1 MFVAVEFQNMR
12 SRCLPELEKL
22 LENLSIPIPDWSG
35 DEYRIY
41 QELDEELMKKICAL
55 MKSSS
60 VIEGYTKL
68 LKLGGVAYDY
78 SETDN
83 ELLNK
88 IVSNGDKI
96 LDAVRKANEK
106 YNTWQAEWGNV
117 SPAPERVETF
127 KIEVDTARPFRNP
140 KPTSR
145 LQEAWNYIKNYLP
158 AGNRQSDYRVA
169 YEDINSYVNDKRT
182 PGTLLELDG
191 HFVSVENLNEWIKQN
206 SNYNETKIF
215 CLKVTKGVEY
225 REKKIPPAPPKPA
238 FAFSEAED
246 ALKILIQVNDIIKK
260 I

>member
-41 QELDEELMKKICAL
+41 EELDEELMKKICAL

-96 LDAVRKANEK
+96 LDAVRKANDK

-117 SPAPERVETF
+117 SSAPERVETLNVTAVNAEPF
-127 KIEVDTARPFRNP
+127 NIEGFICNLKAAKSLLNRTSSNSSEIINARSLIAESLN
-140 KPTSR
+140 TSER
-145 LQEAWNYIKNYLP
+145 LNNLLKFT
-158 AGNRQSDYRVA
+158 GSRVRI
-169 YEDINSYVNDKRT
+169 EDVNDFVQRISAKLR
-182 PGTLLELDG
+182 DG
-191 HFVSVENLNEWIKQN
+191 EEHTICLTIKK
-206 SNYNETKIF
+206 SIE
-215 CLKVTKGVEY
+215 EH
-225 REKKIPPAPPKPA
+225 EKKIPPAPPEPP
-238 FAFSEAED
+238 FSVREVED